1 MSVALTVRF
10 YTLSQFSLVLNE
22 DTKWLISKAPLSPA
36 TPLPSYREKIK
47 TSINSGIKRSGPKL
61 SPTITELLLVRI
73 QMLSNLFSHLFENA
87 RLNSMGAEPTL
98 QSSSLNGLSVPLL
111 TVTLHPQWS
120 AKAFFPH
127 KMKRGGHRTGT
138 ALDCRHPSKSLLFE
152 QPNDSFRKCMRAQHR
167 GS

>member
-1 MSVALTVRF
+1 MTVPF
-10 YTLSQFSLVLNE
+10 YILSQFSLVLNE
-22 DTKWLISKAPLSPA
+22 DTKQLISKAPLSPM

-47 TSINSGIKRSGPKL
+47 TSINSRIKHSGTKL

-73 QMLSNLFSHLFENA
+73 QMLSNLFSRLFENA
-87 RLNSMGAEPTL
+87 CLNSMGAEPTL
-98 QSSSLNGLSVPLL
+98 QSSSLNGLSVLLL

-120 AKAFFPH
+120 AKAFFPC

-138 ALDCRHPSKSLLFE
+138 ALDCRHPSKSLFFE
-152 QPNDSFRKCMRAQHR
+152 WPNDSFRKCMRAQYG